1 VASLEL
7 GTADTAP
14 LEGDSKGDPASLD
27 RAAMEF
33 GTD

>member
-1 VASLEL
+1 MPELPEGGAEAIASRGEVSEDEAL
-7 GTADTAP
+7 
-14 LEGDSKGDPASLD
+14 LD